1 MSDKKEKETRRTV
14 CFFVSPNLGGRGH
27 GLRTSG
33 HDASSIQERWER
45 KKLDARRFFSLLFGE
60 ERPSR

>member
-1 MSDKKEKETRRTV
+1 MSDRKEKETRRTV

-33 HDASSIQERWER
+33 YEALLIKERWER
-45 KKLDARRFFSLLFGE
+45 KKLDARRFFSLLFEE